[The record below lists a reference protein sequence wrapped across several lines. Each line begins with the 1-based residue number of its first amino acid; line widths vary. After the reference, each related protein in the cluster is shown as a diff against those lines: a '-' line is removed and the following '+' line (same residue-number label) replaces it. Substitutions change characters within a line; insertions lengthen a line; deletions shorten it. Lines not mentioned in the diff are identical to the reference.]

1 MSLEA
6 AADALG
12 LDLWAAGRLVALGD
26 LPATG
31 AADDA
36 ALSTLRDMR
45 SRRRA
50 AALDDLAKLDG
61 PHLAPS
67 WPGTPEPAGAIA
79 APETEAPS
87 IFIDACVLAGA
98 VRRHLV
104 LAFAEAGRLQPRWS
118 PRVLFETGHAHAK
131 IVEAKPGRDGAGEA
145 ARLVVA
151 LEQAYPEASVPEDH
165 GVTIAERLPDEGDR
179 HVIESAVAC
188 GAALIL
194 TDNIKDFPRK
204 VLEAHGLYA
213 RTPAEYFAS
222 RIGVDPGAAPALMAA
237 SVRLKLSPAQFARAL
252 QQGRLGGLGKRLG
265 LETRP

>member
-1 MSLEA
+1 VSLEA

-12 LDLWAAGRLVALGD
+12 LDLWGARRLAALGD
-26 LPATG
+26 LPASDTV
-31 AADDA
+31 DSA
-36 ALSTLRDMR
+36 ALSALRDMR

-50 AALDDLAKLDG
+50 DALADLVQLDG

-67 WPGTPEPAGAIA
+67 WPGTPEPAGDIA
-79 APETEAPS
+79 APETKAPS

-151 LEQAYPEASVPEDH
+151 LEQAWPEASVPENH
-165 GVTIAERLPDEGDR
+165 GVQIAERLPDEGDR

-188 GAALIL
+188 GSALIL

-204 VLEAHGLYA
+204 VLEVYGLYA

-222 RIGVDPGAAPALMAA
+222 RIGADPGAARALMAA
-237 SVRLKLSPAQFARAL
+237 ALRLKLSPAQFARAL

-265 LETRP
+265 LEARP

>member
-12 LDLWAAGRLVALGD
+12 IDLWGAARLVELGD
-26 LPATG
+26 LASTDPADT
-31 AADDA
+31 A
-36 ALSTLRDMR
+36 ALNALRDMR

-67 WPGTPEPAGAIA
+67 WPGAPDPPGDIA
-79 APETEAPS
+79 SPQTQAPS

-98 VRRHLV
+98 MRRHLV

-118 PRVLFETGHAHAK
+118 PKVLFETGHAHAK

-151 LEQAYPEASVPEDH
+151 LEQAWPEASVPEDH

-188 GAALIL
+188 GASLIL

-204 VLEAHGLYA
+204 VLKAYGLYA

-222 RIGVDPGAAPALMAA
+222 RIGADPGAAPALMAA
-237 SVRLKLSPAQFARAL
+237 AVRLRLSPAQFARAL
-252 QQGRLGGLGKRLG
+252 QQSRLGGLAKRL
-265 LETRP
+265 ER

>member
-1 MSLEA
+1 MSLEI

-12 LDLWAAGRLVALGD
+12 LDLWGAGRLVELGD
-26 LPATG
+26 IPSTDTL
-31 AADDA
+31 DA
-36 ALSTLRDMR
+36 ATLNALRDMR
-45 SRRRA
+45 VRRRA
-50 AALDDLAKLDG
+50 AALDELVKLDG

-67 WPGTPEPAGAIA
+67 WPGTPSAPDPAGDIA
-79 APETEAPS
+79 APDTQAPS

-104 LAFAEAGRLQPRWS
+104 LAFAEAGLLQPRWS
-118 PRVLFETGHAHAK
+118 PKVLFETGHAHAK

-151 LEQAYPEASVPEDH
+151 LEQAWPEASVPEDH
-165 GVTIAERLPDEGDR
+165 GVEIAERLPDEGDR
-179 HVIESAVAC
+179 HVMESAIAC
-188 GAALIL
+188 GASLIL

-222 RIGVDPGAAPALMAA
+222 RIGADPGAAAALMRAA
-237 SVRLKLSPAQFARAL
+237 VRLKLSPAQFARAL
-252 QQGRLGGLGKRLG
+252 QQARLGGLAKRLG
-265 LETRP
+265 L